1 MTCPACEYN
10 KKRAQLWRTEAYK
23 HGGHPLDWEPEL
35 MVRPKPL
42 TDESIVAMWHQPVL
56 ALAALEFARAI
67 ERAHGIGDNT

>member
-1 MTCPACEYN
+1 MTCAECEYN
-10 KKRAQLWRTEAYK
+10 KERAANWRREAYK
-23 HGGHPLDWEPEL
+23 LAGHPLPEPD
-35 MVRPKPL
+35 RKPL